1 MKTYLVTG
9 GCGFIGVNL
18 IPRLIEQG
26 VRVRVLDNLSLGRRE
41 DVEPLGWTSTWAIF
55 EIRPP
60 WRKRA
65 KGSMLLCISRL
76 TRGWWNLFPIRN

>member
-26 VRVRVLDNLSLGRRE
+26 VRVRVLDNLSLRKARR
-41 DVEPLGWTSTWAIF
+41 
-55 EIRPP
+55 
-60 WRKRA
+60 
-65 KGSMLLCISRL
+65 C
-76 TRGWWNLFPIRN
+76 